1 MPSWSHTVSI
11 FTILKTSFIQVFTV
25 GLTTIE
31 IVEGDTEK
39 CILIVHLEWC
49 VDGKKVFQLLRL
61 NFDQHYY
68 VSTLCVASALL
79 S

>member
-1 MPSWSHTVSI
+1 MPSWSHTVSTCI

-39 CILIVHLEWC
+39 CILIVHLAVCWR
-49 VDGKKVFQLLRL
+49 KAS
-61 NFDQHYY
+61 
-68 VSTLCVASALL
+68 VSTAKIKF
-79 S
+79 